1 MKDNKNESL
10 VPYSSKWGVETFDN
24 GLDNL
29 VDRLFDSF
37 WNSPSFS
44 FERNWR
50 PTDINEDKDNYYVE
64 VELPGFKKSEINAS
78 VTNNILKVSAKNNKS
93 SYLRNF
99 SISGWDL
106 TKIKSRLENGVLYVI
121 VPKTENAKEKE
132 IEIKEIKELPET
144 KEK

>member
-1 MKDNKNESL
+1 M
-10 VPYSSKWGVETFDN
+10 
-24 GLDNL
+24 
-29 VDRLFDSF
+29 FDSF